1 MSTIDLGKALER
13 ILTRIRNSGKHVP
26 TEGASS
32 EGIPSNSPAEALQ
45 KGSKKPKGRIP
56 DKVYLKAMPLKSIE
70 DLNSIKSEVE
80 SGNILIIRVSPL
92 AKNSIED
99 VKQVVSELCEFSNS
113 YGGDIAR
120 LGEERIV
127 ITPPF
132 VRIWRE
138 RAKASEVRST
148 VA

>member
-1 MSTIDLGKALER
+1 MSKRGLGKAIER
-13 ILTRIRNSGKHVP
+13 ILSRMRSPEKRVSLEEDSQGSTS
-26 TEGASS
+26 
-32 EGIPSNSPAEALQ
+32 SNSPVGTPRSESKRL
-45 KGSKKPKGRIP
+45 KGKIP
-56 DKVYLKAMPLKSIE
+56 DKIYLKAMPLKSIE
-70 DLNSIKSEVE
+70 DLSSIKSEVE